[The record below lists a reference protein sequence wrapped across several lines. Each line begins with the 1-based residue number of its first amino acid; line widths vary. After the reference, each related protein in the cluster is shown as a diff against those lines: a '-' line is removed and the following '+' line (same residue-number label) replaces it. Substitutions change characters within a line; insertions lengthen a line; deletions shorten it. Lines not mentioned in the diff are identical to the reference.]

1 MLTSIISAVIILG
14 TLVLIHEA
22 GHFLVAK
29 RCGVRVLRFSIGYPP
44 KLFGI
49 RRGETEYVIGGTP
62 FGGYVRMLGDEIGDE
77 LGPSDV
83 QVFLTEVSRDLLQAA
98 DKAAAADPELRS
110 LLEAGKEQSLKRAV
124 GDGSPASAV
133 PTDASTAPAD
143 ASTGID
149 PLFAVTQALGRS
161 PDPEQTLRRILGRAP
176 REDERDLLDEV
187 QKRGNSAEAIKF
199 LSEHRPP
206 SMTRQIEKRSF
217 PTQSLVKRFAI
228 VLAGPAANIALAPVL
243 LAIVFMYGVPTL
255 LPVVGQ
261 AQKNMPAAKAGL
273 LEGDH
278 IQAINGVPVH
288 SWDDLSTA
296 IKKSDGTPI
305 QLKLE
310 RKAGQGSAV
319 ESLTITPVHVSEPG
333 SLAGAQWVIGVLP
346 RGDSTVERENPF
358 IALPHAVRETFRM
371 SGLLVVGI
379 AKIFT
384 GATPVRQALG
394 GPIMIAQ
401 MAGREARQGLASVLM
416 FTVMLSIE
424 LGIINLLP
432 VPMLDGGHLFFFAI
446 EGARGRP
453 LKVRHREIAQ
463 QVGLFLLVMLMAF
476 VIFNDISRIV
486 QG

>member
-1 MLTSIISAVIILG
+1 MLTSIISAIIILG

-22 GHFLVAK
+22 GHFAVAK

-49 RRGETEYVIGGTP
+49 RRGETEYAIGATP

-83 QVFLTEVSRDLLQAA
+83 QTYLTEVGRDLVDAA
-98 DKAAAADPELRS
+98 ERAAATMPELKVVLDAKLAVREQKAAVS
-110 LLEAGKEQSLKRAV
+110 
-124 GDGSPASAV
+124 ASAAGDQT
-133 PTDASTAPAD
+133 PAPSDTEPMGAELC
-143 ASTGID
+143 A
-149 PLFAVTQALGRS
+149 LTQALGSS
-161 PDPEQTLRRILGRAP
+161 PDPEQMLRRILGRVP
-176 REDERDLLDEV
+176 RQEERDLLDEV
-187 QKRGNSAEAIKF
+187 QGRKDCAEAIKF
-199 LSEHRPP
+199 LSEHRTPAL
-206 SMTRQIEKRSF
+206 TRQIEKRSF
-217 PTQSLVKRFAI
+217 PTQSLGKRFAI

-243 LAIVFMYGVPTL
+243 LAVVFMYGVPNL
-255 LPVVGQ
+255 LPVLGQ
-261 AQKNMPAAKAGL
+261 LQKNMPAAKAGL
-273 LEGDH
+273 QPGDRIISIGGH
-278 IQAINGVPVH
+278 PIQ
-288 SWDDLSTA
+288 SWDDLSA
-296 IKKSDGTPI
+296 SVKQSGGAA
-305 QLKLE
+305 LKIELK
-310 RKAGQGSAV
+310 RSGHT
-319 ESLTITPVHVSEPG
+319 ESFTITPVHVKEPG
-333 SLAGAQWVIGVLP
+333 AGVDSAQWVIGVLP
-346 RGDSTVERENPF
+346 RGDSITERENPF
-358 IALPHAVRETFRM
+358 RAVPHAVLETGRM

-379 AKIFT
+379 AKIFS
-384 GATPVRQALG
+384 GAVPVRQALG

-432 VPMLDGGHLFFFAI
+432 IPMLDGGHLFFFVV
-446 EGARGRP
+446 EGLRGRP